1 MDGQMTV
8 FDYFS
13 QKTTDKWLDRRGN
26 LVPAPDWVRPDR
38 CQKCVF
44 WEMDILDD
52 QPPDGW
58 GVYGTCHYL
67 REGHRGYHH
76 TEETSYCDMYREKH
90 ISGKENE

>member
-13 QKTTDKWLDRRGN
+13 PKTTDKWLDRRGN

-44 WEMDILDD
+44 WEMDLLDD

-67 REGHRGYHH
+67 HEGQRGYGH
-76 TEETSYCDMYREKH
+76 TDQTSYCGEYKH

>member
-1 MDGQMTV
+1 MDGQITI

-13 QKTTDKWLDRRGN
+13 QKTEDKWFDRRGN

-44 WEMDILDD
+44 WEMDLLDD

-67 REGHRGYHH
+67 REGQRGYNH
-76 TEETSYCDMYREKH
+76 TGQNSYCGEYKQA
-90 ISGKENE
+90 SGKESE